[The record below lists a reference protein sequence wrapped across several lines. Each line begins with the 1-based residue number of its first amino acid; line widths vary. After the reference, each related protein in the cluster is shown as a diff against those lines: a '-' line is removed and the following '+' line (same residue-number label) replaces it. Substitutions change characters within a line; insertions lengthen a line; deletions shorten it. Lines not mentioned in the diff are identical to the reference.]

1 MFKLDNKRNL
11 KIMNSGKK
19 NFNVLLKDVFSS
31 EWRYGTKILYLGIL
45 SSFSLILIYNL
56 SKGYVMSPDSHGY
69 SRWADELINLNL
81 NLKAYYSENTFIA
94 PKFLYTIPVIL
105 VTLSKLLFGSGW
117 QNAFM
122 FFNLIFVFFSL
133 ILFSKGLLLLKV
145 RPLAI
150 AFAMPLLTLSF
161 DLLLWPKY
169 ILTDTVFS
177 FLIMLLVYFVIKSIV
192 DEKFYYL
199 YLIFFIILLLVTRP
213 SSLPYIFAVVV
224 FILFIKFKIN
234 FNPKII
240 ISIFIFLFVL
250 IPFCFTILF
259 QFMEIYLSGTRKA
272 DYLIGMVKEGMIIR
286 NRPETYLESPE
297 TFIDIFVLYFVR
309 LVYFFSP
316 YTKNFS
322 LVHIILNTLQTFV
335 VFSSIIIWSFFGKK
349 NFFINKTVGLI
360 LIISISVAA
369 FHSFML
375 IDYDWR
381 FRFPIII
388 PLLMFFPISLEII
401 LRRMTNEGSKNK

>member
-1 MFKLDNKRNL
+1 MY
-11 KIMNSGKK
+11 SGKK
-19 NFNVLLKDVFSS
+19 KFTIFLKEVFSS
-31 EWRYGTKILYLGIL
+31 EWKHGTKILYLGIL
-45 SSFSLILIYNL
+45 SCFSLILIYNL

-69 SRWADELINLNL
+69 SRWADELIKLNL

-94 PKFLYTIPVIL
+94 PKFLYTVPVVL

-133 ILFSKGLLLLKV
+133 ILFSKSLLLLKV

-177 FLIMLLVYFVIKSIV
+177 FLIMFLVYFAIKSIV
-192 DEKFYYL
+192 DDKIYYS
-199 YLIFFIILLLVTRP
+199 YLIFFIILLLITRP
-213 SSLPYIFAVVV
+213 SSLPYIFTVIL
-224 FILFIKFKIN
+224 FILFIKFHIN
-234 FNPKII
+234 FNPKIV

-250 IPFCFTILF
+250 IPFCFAILF
-259 QFMEIYLSGTRKA
+259 QLMEVFLSGTRKA

-297 TFIDIFVLYFVR
+297 TFIDVFVLYFVR
-309 LVYFFSP
+309 LIYFFSP

-322 LVHIILNTLQTFV
+322 LIHITLNTLQTFV
-335 VFSSIIIWSFFGKK
+335 VFGSIVIWSFFGKK
-349 NFFINKTVGLI
+349 NFSVNKTIGLI
-360 LIISISVAA
+360 LMISISVAA
-369 FHSFML
+369 FHSFLL

-381 FRFPIII
+381 FRFPIIM
-388 PLLMFFPISLEII
+388 PLLMLFPISLEII
-401 LRRMTNEGSKNK
+401 LRKMTNESSKNQE